1 LNQKEI
7 SIQKVE
13 SNFEKNQFLKFP
25 WKIYKDDPHWVP
37 PLLFD
42 VKNNLDKKKNPFYKH
57 AKMEMW
63 LAEKDGK
70 TAGRIA
76 AIVNYNHNKYYND
89 KIGFLGFFECINDK
103 DVSRML
109 FDTASEFLKKNGME
123 VMRGPVNPS
132 TNDECALLIDGFDS
146 SPVVL
151 MPYNPK
157 YYAALIEDYGFGKAK
172 DFYALV
178 IYSEVIQNEEMMK
191 RLERISKMIIK
202 KENLSIRNVNLKDFA
217 NEVQRIREVYNNAW
231 QDNWGFV
238 PMNEDEFKHVAKILK
253 PIAVEDFIIMAEKDG
268 KLVGFS
274 LSLPDI
280 NQVTKD
286 LNGRLFPFGVIKFLK
301 NRKKINLLRVIIMG
315 VNVEYHRKG
324 IDAIFYQETIKAGNR
339 KNYKGAE
346 ISWVLED
353 NHAMIQAAEKLGAKK
368 YKTYRIYDKKL
379 N

>member
-1 LNQKEI
+1 
-7 SIQKVE
+7 
-13 SNFEKNQFLKFP
+13 
-25 WKIYKDDPHWVP
+25 
-37 PLLFD
+37 
-42 VKNNLDKKKNPFYKH
+42 
-57 AKMEMW
+57 
-63 LAEKDGK
+63 
-70 TAGRIA
+70 
-76 AIVNYNHNKYYND
+76 
-89 KIGFLGFFECINDK
+89 
-103 DVSRML
+103 
-109 FDTASEFLKKNGME
+109 
-123 VMRGPVNPS
+123 
-132 TNDECALLIDGFDS
+132 
-146 SPVVL
+146 
-151 MPYNPK
+151 
-157 YYAALIEDYGFGKAK
+157 
-172 DFYALV
+172 
-178 IYSEVIQNEEMMK
+178 
-191 RLERISKMIIK
+191 MIIK
-202 KENLSIRNVNLKDFA
+202 KENLTIRNVNLKDFA

-286 LNGRLFPFGVIKFLK
+286 MNGRLFPFGVIKFLK
-301 NRKKINLLRVIIMG
+301 NRKKINILRVIIMG

-379 N
+379 K